1 MENKKFSELVVGD
14 KLYEYYLGEI
24 EEWEI
29 IEIHDKTNF
38 FFKNRSSME
47 MKFYGFE
54 KDFALVSVT
63 EEGEAY
69 ISTSMDRLL
78 LEVSDV

>member
-1 MENKKFSELVVGD
+1 MKRFCDLKIGD
-14 KLYEYYLGEI
+14 ILYESYLGEI
-24 EEWEI
+24 EEYEI
-29 IEIHDKTNF
+29 VEIKNKSNF

-47 MKFYGFE
+47 MSFYGFE
-54 KDFALVSVT
+54 KDFALVCVT

-78 LEVSDV
+78 LELEEC